1 MMPALTLTQLV
12 RMVQLTDSALPIGN
26 FAFSNGLESAL
37 QTGVVS
43 NATDLKSFT
52 AVALNQSANMD
63 CIALLHAHRAA
74 LLGDIPA
81 LINIDNEL
89 WCRRVGDEQQLMMRR
104 IGRKF
109 PELVDKFSPTAL
121 LKEWLQA
128 ITQERTQGTFPVSH
142 AVIFAEMGIGERETF
157 AVHQYGVAS
166 MIVGAAMRLMKIDHY
181 TTQQILFE
189 INVSLD
195 RSYDNVSDKLLDD
208 MNSFAPILDCLIG
221 HHNQAHVRMFMN

>member
-37 QTGVVS
+37 QVGIVR
-43 NATDLKSFT
+43 NAADLKSFT
-52 AVALNQSANMD
+52 MVALNQSANMD

-74 LLGDIPA
+74 LQGDIST
-81 LINIDNEL
+81 LCDIDNEL
-89 WCRRVGDEQQLMMRR
+89 WSRRVGDEQQLMMRR

-109 PELVDKFSPTAL
+109 TELVDKIASTDL

-128 ITQERTQGTFPVSH
+128 IIQERTPGTFPVSH
-142 AVIFAEMGIGERETF
+142 AIIFAEMGIGERQTF

-166 MIVGAAMRLMKIDHY
+166 MILGAAMRLMKIDHY
-181 TTQQILFE
+181 ATQKILFE
-189 INVSLD
+189 INATLD
-195 RSYDNVSDKLLDD
+195 ESYDNVADKLLDD

-221 HHNQAHVRMFMN
+221 HHSQAHVRMFMN